1 MNVAAEFDVATDN
14 EKFNEY
20 MDNQA
25 LGFGLMPLSQALAEA
40 QAALEQPAAAAQ
52 QQVSGQKIEE
62 QAKVEEV
69 ETDYSSLYLLFIA
82 FIAGAL
88 YQLRE
93 KKPKLLRQVEEEIE
107 MPKAA

>member
-1 MNVAAEFDVATDN
+1 
-14 EKFNEY
+14 

-40 QAALEQPAAAAQ
+40 QAALEQPAAQ
-52 QQVSGQKIEE
+52 QQVSGQKLEE
-62 QAKVEEV
+62 QAKAEEV

-93 KKPKLLRQVEEEIE
+93 KKPKSLRQVEEQVE